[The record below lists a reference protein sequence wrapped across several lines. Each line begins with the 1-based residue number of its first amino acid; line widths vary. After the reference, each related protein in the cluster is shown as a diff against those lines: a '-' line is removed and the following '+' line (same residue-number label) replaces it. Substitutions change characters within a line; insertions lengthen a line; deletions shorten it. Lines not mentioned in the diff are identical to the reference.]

1 MKSVN
6 VPAQAGEP
14 FLCVGETSRL
24 PSDPPPPP
32 PLVVRSITIVGRGH
46 TGTHWDTLGHM
57 GDRRQ
62 PHYKWN
68 YTVKINYDGF
78 TPHSATPGSVTQ
90 MEN

>member
-6 VPAQAGEP
+6 VPAETAKS

-32 PLVVRSITIVGRGH
+32 VVRSITIVGGGGGGS
-46 TGTHWDTLGHM
+46 TPGHM

-78 TPHSATPGSVTQ
+78 TPHSTPPLWAQSLRWKIDF
-90 MEN
+90 

>member
-1 MKSVN
+1 MASVN
-6 VPAQAGEP
+6 VPAGSAGP

-24 PSDPPPPP
+24 PSDSPPP
-32 PLVVRSITIVGRGH
+32 VVRSITTEGRGEGVGRQ
-46 TGTHWDTLGHM
+46 GHM

-78 TPHSATPGSVTQ
+78 TLHQSVRHSVTG